1 MKECYLCKG
10 NIEKK
15 LVIVEREYNGK
26 KIIIEDVPAEVCQ
39 QCGEKYFDSE
49 TTLKLEKIKKAST
62 YPQEQDISIPASV
75 RRFDRLPYSSHLTE

>member
-26 KIIIEDVPAEVCQ
+26 KIIIEDVPAEVC
-39 QCGEKYFDSE
+39 
-49 TTLKLEKIKKAST
+49 
-62 YPQEQDISIPASV
+62 
-75 RRFDRLPYSSHLTE
+75 

>member
-10 NIEKK
+10 VVEKK
-15 LVIVEREYNGK
+15 LVMVEREWNGK
-26 KIIIEDVPAEVCQ
+26 KIIIEGVPAEVCE

-62 YPQEQDISIPASV
+62 YPQEQDISISALV
-75 RRFDRLPYSSHLTE
+75 RRFDRLPNEQRVSG